1 MNTAELSFQKFCF
14 PELLISEISL
24 VSMNRMKYATASLAL
39 VVFVAILMAPVKLGD
54 DLECV
59 AFSF

>member
-1 MNTAELSFQKFCF
+1 
-14 PELLISEISL
+14 
-24 VSMNRMKYATASLAL
+24 MKYATASLAL